1 LPRAQAS
8 HFRWAIVG
16 LLCAVA
22 FVLYVDRVNITVAA
36 PYLASE
42 FSLSAQSLGEVLS
55 AFLLVTRLA

>member
-1 LPRAQAS
+1 M
-8 HFRWAIVG
+8 
-16 LLCAVA
+16 A